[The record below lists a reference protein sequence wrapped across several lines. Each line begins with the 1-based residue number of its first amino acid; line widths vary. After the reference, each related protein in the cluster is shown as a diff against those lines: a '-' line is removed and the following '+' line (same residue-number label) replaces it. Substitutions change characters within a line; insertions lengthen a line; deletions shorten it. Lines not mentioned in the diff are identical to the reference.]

1 MTLAERVFFINKANI
16 QTALQKIEPGSK
28 LVIDNSNTI
37 SMDQDVLDVFEDFK
51 THAEF
56 EKIEIEWANPPA
68 VGERKDPARV
78 EHMIKTE
85 S

>member
-1 MTLAERVFFINKANI
+1 
-16 QTALQKIEPGSK
+16 
-28 LVIDNSNTI
+28 
-37 SMDQDVLDVFEDFK
+37 MDQDVLDVFEDFK
-51 THAEF
+51 THADF

-78 EHMIKTE
+78 ENMVKTN